1 MNGTNPSLTEAS
13 ARGRLKVNVVSQ
25 ATSRPVP
32 EAKVS
37 ISYTGVPDSLV
48 EQLSTDSSGQTSSL
62 ELEAPPLEYSLE
74 ESSEQQPYAEY
85 TIQVEAPGYEP
96 VSVAGAE
103 ILPDVTALQ
112 NIALPPGP
120 VPTLPGKYLSFPHIH
135 YMGPTL
141 PKYPRARSSPSPRP
155 ARSS

>member
-48 EQLSTDSSGQTSSL
+48 EQLSTDASGQTSSL

-85 TIQVEAPGYEP
+85 HPGRG
-96 VSVAGAE
+96 AG
-103 ILPDVTALQ
+103 L
-112 NIALPPGP
+112 
-120 VPTLPGKYLSFPHIH
+120 
-135 YMGPTL
+135 
-141 PKYPRARSSPSPRP
+141 
-155 ARSS
+155 